1 MSSYYA
7 RCFYRIDF
15 EVIPSN
21 IELLQINLSFFEE
34 CYCFIDQPCMCLPC
48 AVLSFVQA
56 PLLLSWCSALFINS
70 SRSLMTIAPPLSAF
84 VCNNYIVFLCQILLS
99 LFVFVLLHYSN
110 VLHYCCFAILVLQS
124 LTKYSG
130 QILELVKKGKFW
142 NFLEQLSKLSFLVSD
157 WPLASISKYYRDFL
171 EYFKYYKMLLFE
183 SCDNFRQL
191 AHSLSG
197 NIKLIPFHF
206 C

>member
-56 PLLLSWCSALFINS
+56 PLLLSWCSALFIKS
-70 SRSLMTIAPPLSAF
+70 SRSLTTMAPPLSAF
-84 VCNNYIVFLCQILLS
+84 VCNNYIVFLCQILFKS
-99 LFVFVLLHYSN
+99 IRFCFITLF
-110 VLHYCCFAILVLQS
+110 
-124 LTKYSG
+124 
-130 QILELVKKGKFW
+130 
-142 NFLEQLSKLSFLVSD
+142 
-157 WPLASISKYYRDFL
+157 
-171 EYFKYYKMLLFE
+171 
-183 SCDNFRQL
+183 
-191 AHSLSG
+191 
-197 NIKLIPFHF
+197 
-206 C
+206 